1 MQQKIGISFSALE
14 LQDYLLSGQFNLIPT
29 FSYTFHFLRLLF
41 WLSAILLLSRSHCL
55 LSPWALAKPFIYPQP
70 SISPFLS
77 HILLSLSLSSSL
89 SLSISSSLSLSSV
102 CVFLLWVHA
111 SSARSSKIF
120 TSLSWSHC
128 HSLFSLSSQSLN
140 LSLVRF
146 AWISP

>member
-77 HILLSLSLSSSL
+77 HILLSLSLSLPPPSL
-89 SLSISSSLSLSSV
+89 SLSLPLFLFPLCVSFSFEFMLPVQGHQRFSHLSLGLTV
-102 CVFLLWVHA
+102 TLC
-111 SSARSSKIF
+111 
-120 TSLSWSHC
+120 
-128 HSLFSLSSQSLN
+128 SLFLLN
-140 LSLVRF
+140 LSIFLLCVLLE
-146 AWISP
+146 